1 MKISSGEFKMVRKRN
16 ALVDIKKVIRERA
29 YLKWLD
35 GWHDPVKNWIE
46 AEREILGI
54 GISLAKTKP
63 RA

>member
-1 MKISSGEFKMVRKRN
+1 MVRKRN

-29 YLKWLD
+29 YFKSLD
-35 GWHDPVKNWIE
+35 GSYDPVKNWIE

-63 RA
+63 HV